1 MELYVTKS
9 VSIELEDLLEISK
22 KIEDGEVASL
32 SHFIRNAIK
41 NELNLDHTD
50 LNQNKIRNRDFK

>member
-1 MELYVTKS
+1 MYVTKS
-9 VSIELEDLLEISK
+9 VSIELEDLMEISK

-41 NELNLDHTD
+41 NELNLDYTN